1 VASLCFLIL
10 LKTPLI
16 NLKTNNVL
24 NSTTMRA
31 EILEKLTELLQNEDV
46 RAINTGVNDA
56 IRSFRSLLSDEQLVA
71 KPAEEEQ
78 TEEELAKILEDRK
91 IDTKIEELI
100 VDFKDRRKAFKKKK
114 EEEEKANLIAK
125 KAILTEFKDLV
136 ENEEN
141 IGAAFAKKKEIQQ
154 RWKELGN
161 VPKDKFEDIQSQ
173 YSKLNDFFN
182 YNINIYKEIQEHDL
196 KRNYSL
202 KNKIIFDLKALLEEK
217 SIKKTQSALNQFLTD
232 WDEIGPTF
240 QEKWEELK
248 NEFWGTVNELR
259 TKIRSF
265 YSAQA
270 EKLEKNLE
278 VKQELIERSK
288 EFVTM
293 EADSI
298 KGWNS
303 ATEKALALQG
313 EWKKTGP
320 VTKEKNKEVWEE
332 FRLNFD
338 AFFGKKN
345 DYFKGL
351 KKDNSKNQNRKK
363 EIVAKAEEM
372 KMSDDWKNTTLEL
385 KKLQGQWKEIGHT
398 GRGEQKL
405 WEQFRSACD
414 FYFNNKKEYF
424 ANRESIEAGNV
435 EKKQAVIKEISEF
448 KLPDNSN
455 DAIQKLKEF
464 STQFLEIGNVPF
476 KQKDIIYGEYKS
488 ALDKHY
494 DSLKLDRK
502 QKTRINYKNKLDG
515 MVKKGNSNTITKER
529 DYLKRKLT
537 NLNNEI
543 GQYEN
548 NMGFFGN
555 SKGAEQMKADIQ
567 KKIDKSKLEIE
578 TIRQKLKLIKDV

>member
-1 VASLCFLIL
+1 
-10 LKTPLI
+10 
-16 NLKTNNVL
+16 
-24 NSTTMRA
+24 MRA

-338 AFFGKKN
+338 AFFCKKN

-424 ANRESIEAGNV
+424 ANRESIEAGNI

>member
-1 VASLCFLIL
+1 
-10 LKTPLI
+10 
-16 NLKTNNVL
+16 
-24 NSTTMRA
+24 M
-31 EILEKLTELLQNEDV
+31 
-46 RAINTGVNDA
+46 
-56 IRSFRSLLSDEQLVA
+56 
-71 KPAEEEQ
+71 
-78 TEEELAKILEDRK
+78 
-91 IDTKIEELI
+91 
-100 VDFKDRRKAFKKKK
+100 
-114 EEEEKANLIAK
+114 
-125 KAILTEFKDLV
+125 
-136 ENEEN
+136 
-141 IGAAFAKKKEIQQ
+141 
-154 RWKELGN
+154 
-161 VPKDKFEDIQSQ
+161 
-173 YSKLNDFFN
+173 
-182 YNINIYKEIQEHDL
+182 

>member
-1 VASLCFLIL
+1 MASLCFLIL

>member
-1 VASLCFLIL
+1 
-10 LKTPLI
+10 
-16 NLKTNNVL
+16 
-24 NSTTMRA
+24 MRA
-31 EILEKLTELLQNEDV
+31 EILEKLTELLQNEDL

-303 ATEKALALQG
+303 ATEKALALQD

>member
-1 VASLCFLIL
+1 
-10 LKTPLI
+10 
-16 NLKTNNVL
+16 
-24 NSTTMRA
+24 MRA

-303 ATEKALALQG
+303 ATEKALALQD

-537 NLNNEI
+537 ILNNEI

>member
-1 VASLCFLIL
+1 
-10 LKTPLI
+10 
-16 NLKTNNVL
+16 
-24 NSTTMRA
+24 MRA

-125 KAILTEFKDLV
+125 KAILTEFKELV

-217 SIKKTQSALNQFLTD
+217 SIKKTQSALNQFLID

-338 AFFGKKN
+338 AFFCKKN

-424 ANRESIEAGNV
+424 ANRESIEAGNL

>member
-1 VASLCFLIL
+1 
-10 LKTPLI
+10 
-16 NLKTNNVL
+16 
-24 NSTTMRA
+24 MRA

-303 ATEKALALQG
+303 ATEKALALQD

-578 TIRQKLKLIKDV
+578 TIRQKLKLINDV